1 MVAGHILLKAEPHW
15 QFYINMSMENVD
27 VLETLSVVMSNDGI
41 ADINIQKII
50 DRPKCR
56 QAYLSLDNIGMPYPG
71 LPIDIKMYLYKT
83 VCLPTLRF
91 GMEIMILSDKLLNE
105 LESFEGSLT
114 KRLSKF
120 SHHSKRLDAPST
132 QNVSVAINNMTISLW
147 KWFFKCRFSNAR
159 FLDVFPVEICVEW
172 RMYPKYTNG

>member
-1 MVAGHILLKAEPHW
+1 MKWIFKLGISQLKCMVAGHRLLKAEPHW

-50 DRPKCR
+50 RPKCR
-56 QAYLSLDNIGMPYPG
+56 QAYLSLDNTGMPYPG

-91 GMEIMILSDKLLNE
+91 GMEIMFLSVK
-105 LESFEGSLT
+105 
-114 KRLSKF
+114 
-120 SHHSKRLDAPST
+120 
-132 QNVSVAINNMTISLW
+132 
-147 KWFFKCRFSNAR
+147 
-159 FLDVFPVEICVEW
+159 
-172 RMYPKYTNG
+172 